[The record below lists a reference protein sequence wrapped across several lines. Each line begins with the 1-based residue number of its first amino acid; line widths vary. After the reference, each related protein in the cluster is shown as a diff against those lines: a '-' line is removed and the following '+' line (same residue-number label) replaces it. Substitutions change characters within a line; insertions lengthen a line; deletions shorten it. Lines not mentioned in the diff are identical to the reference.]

1 MAKKAKAS
9 TGPVPQRLI
18 GKGSWEDAMDASLKK
33 KRPPE
38 GWPKPETK
46 KRAAKK

>member
-1 MAKKAKAS
+1 MADAKKKPGPAEARVGLRGDWEMAVAS
-9 TGPVPQRLI
+9 
-18 GKGSWEDAMDASLKK
+18 ALKK
-33 KRPPE
+33 QRPPE